1 MTDAEVSSLVSA
13 LSVKAGRFRLSN
25 KVLEVLAPYL
35 VITLELKTLDDV
47 ESLGSR
53 PASLC
58 AVIATYFGWG
68 IASTGVHAAR
78 A

>member
-53 PASLC
+53 GFEP
-58 AVIATYFGWG
+58 
-68 IASTGVHAAR
+68 
-78 A
+78 